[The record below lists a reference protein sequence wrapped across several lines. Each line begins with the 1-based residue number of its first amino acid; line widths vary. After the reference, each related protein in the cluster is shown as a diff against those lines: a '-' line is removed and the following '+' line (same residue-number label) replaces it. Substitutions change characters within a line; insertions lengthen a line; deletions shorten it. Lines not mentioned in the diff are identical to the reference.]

1 MKVKEMMHKL
11 VINPNDIMEDSC
23 WGLDLK
29 EKGLWCHDCGSHLM
43 YGGIEWGVVAED
55 LNYGIMGN
63 YDNRQYR
70 LKEIGIHFY
79 CAECG
84 RFIENYS
91 KWFYPED
98 KLIMSFE
105 DIDML
110 DGVERV
116 EIEHC
121 LKQFNQKKDFTPLYK
136 YFGLNKLKEKLLEYE
151 KKYPIKDK
159 KLDKG
164 KDNKLKKEITKK

>member
-1 MKVKEMMHKL
+1 MKSKEMLHKL
-11 VINPNDIMEDSC
+11 VINPNDIVNDNNC

-29 EKGLWCHDCGSHLM
+29 DKGLWCPDCGSHFM
-43 YGGIEWGVVAED
+43 YGTIEWGVVAED
-55 LNYGIMGN
+55 LDYGIIG
-63 YDNRQYR
+63 YHSNRQYVLR
-70 LKEIGIHFY
+70 EVGLYFH

-84 RFIENYS
+84 CFIENYS

-98 KLIMSFE
+98 KLIMVYE

-121 LKQFNQKKDFTPLYK
+121 LQQFNQKADFTSLYK
-136 YFGLNKLKEKLLEYE
+136 YHGFTRLKEKLLEYE
-151 KKYPIKDK
+151 KKHPIKK
-159 KLDKG
+159 KVVV
-164 KDNKLKKEITKK
+164 TKKKK